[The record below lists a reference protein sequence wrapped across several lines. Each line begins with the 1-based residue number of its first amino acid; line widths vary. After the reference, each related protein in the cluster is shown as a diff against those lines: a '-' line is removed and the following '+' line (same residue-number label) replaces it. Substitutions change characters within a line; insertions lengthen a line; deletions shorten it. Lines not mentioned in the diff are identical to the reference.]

1 MILTGVNLL
10 LRFVGTTFQVY
21 LSGRI
26 GAEGIGML
34 QLVLSVSTLAMVI
47 AMGGIRTAT
56 MYLTAEELG
65 HGKPQ
70 NIKWVLAG
78 CVRYSVVF
86 SGIVSIGTIFL
97 APLIAGKWI
106 GDPSTMEAIRLLAI
120 FLPVN
125 CLCGV
130 MTGYF
135 TGANRIG
142 TLATVEVIE
151 QVLSLSIT
159 LLLLQ
164 LWAGQD
170 SVRACSSVIMGSGIG
185 ACFTLFTLMLLR
197 LRQKSP
203 SASRQPMASRLL
215 KSALPLAVGD
225 NLRTGISTAEN
236 LIVPK
241 RLALYPGMLSPLAAF
256 GTVFG
261 MVFPILMF
269 PAAILFGLT
278 ELLIPELARCN
289 AAKRKKRIHHLASK
303 SLRVAMIYGTLCSG
317 ILFLTADDLCKA
329 LYNNIDAG
337 AYLRWF
343 APLAVML
350 YCDIITDS
358 MIKGLGYQKF
368 SVGINILSNA
378 LDIILLYFF
387 LPVLGIK
394 GYFLSFL
401 ITHVINFVLSI
412 RLLIKITG
420 YQISLH
426 RLIITLSSAAIGI
439 WLCKTVTNPWMS
451 AIAFTALLFSLLF
464 LLGVLNKEDLNW
476 IKGLIFKKRCARPN
490 RAGTSKI

>member
-65 HGKPQ
+65 RGKPQ

-86 SGIVSIGTIFL
+86 SGIVCIGTIVL
-97 APLIAGKWI
+97 APLIADKWI
-106 GDPSTMEAIRLLAI
+106 GNSSTTEAIRLLAV

-170 SVRACSSVIMGSGIG
+170 SVRACLCVIMGSGIG

-197 LRQKSP
+197 LCQRSP
-203 SASRQPMASRLL
+203 SAPRQPIANRLL
-215 KSALPLAVGD
+215 KTALPLAVGD

-289 AAKRKKRIHHLASK
+289 AAKRMNRIHYLASK

-329 LYNNIDAG
+329 LYKNIDAG

-426 RLIITLSSAAIGI
+426 RLIITLSSAVIGI
-439 WLCKTVTNPWMS
+439 WLCKTVTSPWMS

-464 LLGVLNKEDLNW
+464 ILGVLNKEDLNW

-490 RAGTSKI
+490 RTGTSKI